1 MLATQNH
8 VAKAYYMH
16 QRRQGRRTLSKVTQS
31 MGTAAP
37 INAPTL
43 LGAKA
48 EDGGLSEVTALK
60 IPVIRLSQKGV
71 TMYVGKMTSEELLR
85 LWEIDRF
92 REEDLEGYQRRI
104 YDSRTQEILNYL
116 VDCPVAV
123 MPGILVSLHGVT
135 MFRADSK
142 GDTGTLEIPN
152 RKGSVWVIDGQHRI
166 GGFAIALNAD
176 AMGGLA
182 EEENLNPDTLKN
194 LRDYELPVV
203 FIDST
208 QASQAIKN
216 LADPSIPLSER
227 DIERVVFFIVNK
239 TAKSI
244 SPSLK
249 DALAYKIKAAGI
261 AVIPIIEAKPWRHT
275 ATKIALVLFRNGKV
289 GSPFSGLMK
298 ITGIESRIARG
309 TGRPLTLSAFVTSLD
324 RLIQD
329 DLFKAEQ
336 YDAQLE
342 FVTAYWKAVRSMKPD
357 AFTEPQHYMVLKSM
371 GVYALNRLARDVFNW
386 CKVKGIDRS
395 EKNIKKF
402 IDPLKEFDWT
412 KKSSPIADFGGQKG
426 VKASHKLLLRV
437 LAKNGI
443 EEAKEAL
450 AALARE
456 GED

>member
-1 MLATQNH
+1 
-8 VAKAYYMH
+8 
-16 QRRQGRRTLSKVTQS
+16 
-31 MGTAAP
+31 MGTPAP
-37 INAPTL
+37 INVPIL

-48 EDGGLSEVTALK
+48 EDGGLAEVTALK

-71 TMYVGKMTSEELLR
+71 TMYVGKMTSQELLR
-85 LWEIDRF
+85 LWEIDKF
-92 REEDLEGYQRRI
+92 REEDLEGYQRKV
-104 YDSRTQEILNYL
+104 YDSRTQDILNYL

-166 GGFAIALNAD
+166 GGFALALNAD
-176 AMGGLA
+176 TMASLT
-182 EEENLNPDTLKN
+182 EEEKLNPETLKN

-208 QASQAIKN
+208 QASQEIKN
-216 LADPSIPLSER
+216 LADPSVTLSER

-261 AVIPIIEAKPWRHT
+261 AGIPIIEAKPWRHT

-309 TGRPLTLSAFVTSLD
+309 TGRPLTLSAFVSSLD
-324 RLIQD
+324 QLIQD
-329 DLFKAEQ
+329 EHFKVEQ
-336 YDAQLE
+336 YDDQLE
-342 FVTAYWKAVRSMKPD
+342 FITNYWKVVRSTKPE
-357 AFTEPQHYMVLKSM
+357 AFAEPQHYMVLKSM

-386 CKVKGIDRS
+386 CKGKEVEPN
-395 EKNIKKF
+395 EKNIKKY
-402 IDPLKEFDWT
+402 IDPLREFDWT
-412 KKSSPIADFGGQKG
+412 KKSSQIADFGGQKG
-426 VKASHKLLLRV
+426 VKASHKLLLKA

-443 EEAKEAL
+443 EEARETL
-450 AALARE
+450 ADIARD